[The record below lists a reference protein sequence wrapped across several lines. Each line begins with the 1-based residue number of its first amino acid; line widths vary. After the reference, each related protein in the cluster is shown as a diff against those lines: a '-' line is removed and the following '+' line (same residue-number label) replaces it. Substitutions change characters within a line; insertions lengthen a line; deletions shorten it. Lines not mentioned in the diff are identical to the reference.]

1 METRVVQTSSGE
13 NQLAKELMSLVSDYN
28 YCDTIRKID
37 PVGCIIPPA
46 WKMMSLSEE
55 FWVDT
60 SYCYTDR
67 NLRNSN
73 CLLDM
78 FGRYSGESADDV
90 RKDIVDSMWE
100 ERAFFE
106 QVGQCYLRAIKLS
119 LEDWIKD
126 MRDTNSPCD
135 ELLLYAL
142 SRRYNRHVVVQTTD
156 SIWSTVQGYE
166 TMPLNVLLDA
176 CHLRLAYV
184 SVGLFGIIRKKGL
197 YATYSKTN
205 STKKPEVPRRG
216 RPRKPRPDPH
226 GYRKFD
232 YCEDLTSNTLSIP
245 VDKTDQ
251 DYISELASRAQE
263 IKNSCVTSCI
273 NELTEQGINV
283 TGLSMQD
290 RLSITSTK
298 PGLATSTSAT
308 TSRLSITPTNCDR
321 LSTTMDEDDRLLG
334 TDSCDNSDFSNL
346 HPEAKPLDVSDH
358 DRDIDNK
365 VESSTYTE
373 THTQVQDY
381 ISQMWINDA
390 RNRKCVISLKRM
402 SRDEIYN
409 MQPAPEIDPY
419 SSLEEV
425 FSSDNQDTDPVKL
438 EPTYTDT
445 EEKIIG
451 SIVIK
456 NEYYMRPRKEKN
468 TRVSTR
474 PKRLCRQ
481 DINYALLNSDG
492 YSDNEIKSHK
502 NKKSTRTLDSKSEPS
517 EERTASQRFYSK
529 DPSTMKPIQRHTLP
543 GIPVKSKKEPDIY
556 DGTTEDCDTSP
567 ENSDDKASSNIS
579 MDDATPTY
587 PSSPNVKKGKLKIVV
602 KGRRKHRVL
611 RKYKCISCP
620 AIRETRSGLNEHYR
634 LHHPPVSCQACGKSF
649 ATPATLE
656 RHSYY
661 HVLPMQ
667 FPCLH
672 PGCDK
677 LFPFTS
683 DRAQHSLVHRTSHD
697 WVCMY
702 PKCKRR
708 FLSKGSLTKHAKTHE
723 SVYYECDVCTYRD
736 KDKRNV
742 KAHEWSHVSGPGKH
756 RYYCDHCQKG
766 FTYYTQWQRHDS
778 VKPKKCVS
786 KSGSGSP
793 EY

>member
-1 METRVVQTSSGE
+1 METRVAQTSSGE
-13 NQLAKELMSLVSDYN
+13 NQLAKELMSLVSDYK
-28 YCDTIRKID
+28 YCDTILKID

-73 CLLDM
+73 CLLNM
-78 FGRYSGESADDV
+78 FGRYSGEAADDV
-90 RKDIVDSMWE
+90 RTDILDSMWE

-142 SRRYNRHVVVQTTD
+142 SRRYNRHVVVHTTD
-156 SIWSTVQGYE
+156 SIWSTVQGYKS
-166 TMPLNVLLDA
+166 MPLNVLLDA

-197 YATYSKTN
+197 YATYSKTHLTN
-205 STKKPEVPRRG
+205 NPEVPRRG

-226 GYRKFD
+226 SYRKFD
-232 YCEDLTSNTLSIP
+232 YCEDLSSNTLSIP
-245 VDKTDQ
+245 IDKTDQ

-290 RLSITSTK
+290 RLSITSAK
-298 PGLATSTSAT
+298 PGVATSTSAT
-308 TSRLSITPTNCDR
+308 TARLSTTSINCDR
-321 LSTTMDEDDRLLG
+321 LSTTMDDDDRLLG
-334 TDSCDNSDFSNL
+334 TDSGDNSDFSNL

-358 DRDIDNK
+358 DHDRDTDNN
-365 VESSTYTE
+365 VDPSTYTE

-381 ISQMWINDA
+381 ISQMWIKDA

-425 FSSDNQDTDPVKL
+425 FSSDNQDPDPVKF
-438 EPTYTDT
+438 EPIITDN

-492 YSDNEIKSHK
+492 YSDNEINSHK
-502 NKKSTRTLDSKSEPS
+502 RKRSTRTLDSKSEPS
-517 EERTASQRFYSK
+517 EERIASQRFYSK
-529 DPSTMKPIQRHTLP
+529 DPSTMKPIQRHTLS
-543 GIPVKSKKEPDIY
+543 GIPVKPKKEPDIY
-556 DGTTEDCDTSP
+556 DGTTEDYDTSP

-579 MDDATPTY
+579 MDDATSTY

-611 RKYKCISCP
+611 RRYKCISCP
-620 AIRETRSGLNEHYR
+620 AIRETRSGFKRALPTASSTSELSSLWEIICYTSNSGAP
-634 LHHPPVSCQACGKSF
+634 LLLSCA
-649 ATPATLE
+649 
-656 RHSYY
+656 SYAISM
-661 HVLPMQ
+661 L
-667 FPCLH
+667 
-672 PGCDK
+672 
-677 LFPFTS
+677 TS
-683 DRAQHSLVHRTSHD
+683 
-697 WVCMY
+697 WM
-702 PKCKRR
+702 
-708 FLSKGSLTKHAKTHE
+708 
-723 SVYYECDVCTYRD
+723 
-736 KDKRNV
+736 
-742 KAHEWSHVSGPGKH
+742 
-756 RYYCDHCQKG
+756 
-766 FTYYTQWQRHDS
+766 
-778 VKPKKCVS
+778 
-786 KSGSGSP
+786 
-793 EY
+793 